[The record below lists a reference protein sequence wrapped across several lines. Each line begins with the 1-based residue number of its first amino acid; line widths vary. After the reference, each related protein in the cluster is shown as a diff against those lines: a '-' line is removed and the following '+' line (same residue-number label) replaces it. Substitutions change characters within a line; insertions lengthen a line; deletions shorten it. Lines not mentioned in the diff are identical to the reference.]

1 MSGAVSGVPKTE
13 GLKLKVQNPKSL
25 ASAKLP
31 LGKGWDRGKS
41 NDYTTSNCPQQQGS
55 MVGFDKRMRPKPD
68 NKERDG

>member
-31 LGKGWDRGKS
+31 LGKRVGSWEKH
-41 NDYTTSNCPQQQGS
+41 YTTSNCPQQQGS

>member
-31 LGKGWDRGKS
+31 TDLYESMMKRDVKAVGK
-41 NDYTTSNCPQQQGS
+41 
-55 MVGFDKRMRPKPD
+55 
-68 NKERDG
+68 